1 MISNKA
7 NQIIYQ
13 LFHFVVPC
21 CYALL
26 LLPEILGFENVVG
39 ALFRD
44 KFMNI
49 ISKLSFCSY
58 TLFYF
63 VTLEVINSRMED
75 LYVNTAKVLC
85 LWVCSIAISMLYG
98 LILCILVELPLYR
111 IISSWIGRSNSRA
124 YIEFY

>member
-1 MISNKA
+1 MGRKI
-7 NQIIYQ
+7 NQVVFQ
-13 LFHFVVPC
+13 LFHLLVPF

-26 LLPEILGFENVVG
+26 LLPEIVGFENVVG

-63 VTLEVINSRMED
+63 VTLVVTNSRMED

-111 IISSWIGRSNSRA
+111 IISSSLGKSNSRA